1 MTFGPIRTERLLLGP
16 VGRTSRGTAA
26 RAEIGHSLA
35 PAVWG
40 PGYATNTFAAVCA
53 RHARGCEN
61 HSPERRGVASCVLD
75 LIVEHF
81 PKAGADTLDVS

>member
-40 PGYATNTFAAVCA
+40 PGYATNTVAAVCA
-53 RHARGCEN
+53 RMLEDAKITRLN
-61 HSPERRGVASCVLD
+61 GVASPLAC
-75 LIVEHF
+75 LI
-81 PKAGADTLDVS
+81 